1 MSREIEV
8 VTEIRPSYAIEQ
20 RMVYTLKPAVS
31 VQGKRPSI
39 HVYVGVLHMDAST
52 CEREKL

>member
-39 HVYVGVLHMDAST
+39 HVHVGVLHIDAST